1 LVLLACVGCSSPP
14 ATATARRA
22 QGLTLEELASVPSV
36 PTPFVDDFTGAI
48 PGLGDATGVSTGFSM
63 FLPRTNGEGHVP
75 GNLAVDAQAG
85 VLTLRA
91 TAGAPLS
98 TLDSQDNQLGVGV
111 DLPNGT
117 FRVES
122 TLLGPFDGSGG
133 AEQAGIWFGVSQRDY
148 VRVAIVSSA
157 SGRQLQASIEEDNV
171 ARSTITRNISRVPE
185 RIRFALDVNPTLRS
199 VTASFALDADAEQL
213 LATFSSIR
221 PAWLGQAEEGAEPP
235 ARAGFAG
242 IFATQRNRLAEL
254 EPLSVRFDEFSV
266 RKRIELPSEPDVT
279 GTAWRTTPALGE
291 LTFDNPTG
299 LAEAPGTGHVFV
311 LEREG
316 RVYAADRVSPLE
328 KKLVLD
334 LSSVTQGNQ
343 DLGLLGLAFHPEF
356 GQASSPSAGYM
367 YLHYAHTDSPA
378 PSPVPLDH
386 PTQSRLSR
394 FTVDLTTL
402 VADPASEQVLIAQS
416 DEQLW
421 HQGGG
426 MFFHPSDGFLY
437 LSVGDEG
444 DSECRLGNCQRID
457 RDLFS
462 GVLRIDVDS
471 RGGDVSHPIVRQPE
485 SGTTANYFIPNDNP
499 FVGEPGVLEE
509 FYAIG
514 LRQPHRM
521 TFDAVD
527 DITWIGDV
535 GQNLREELDVLAPG
549 ANFQWN
555 FLEGSVS
562 HEAMTAMPLGV
573 WTDPVLQLERSE
585 STCVIAG
592 PVYRGAAFPELTGK
606 LIFGDFFFGSVWALD
621 YDYDGSSI
629 SVLGRERLLTNMLGR
644 TGTIS
649 SFGTDLAGELYIL
662 AMGRGARIQQL
673 ERGNAADALP
683 ARLSGVGA
691 FDDLAALR
699 PIPELEPYSVES
711 PLWSDGTFKERWLR
725 LPSGSQIA
733 FAPDGAWRFPEG
745 TVFVK
750 HFELAL
756 DERAPEQRRRLETR
770 FLVAARNERY
780 YGVTYRWNAD
790 ESDAEPLLE
799 GQEEVLQIIG
809 PDGVAR
815 EQTYFYP
822 GPNDCLVCHN
832 ADAGYVLG
840 VRTAQLNAPRAGT
853 GNTSS
858 QLVDWA
864 ARGLLDTPI
873 DDALATTLPRS
884 RPLGDATHPAEER
897 LRSYWDSNCS
907 MCHGPVTS
915 IRSTWDARATT
926 PLASQGIIGGSL
938 TGEAELPEGSLV
950 VTPGDL
956 ERSAMWQRAISTDPA
971 LRMPPL
977 GRRAVDTAYVALLE
991 EWIGGL

>member
-1 LVLLACVGCSSPP
+1 MLLVGFACSSPP
-14 ATATARRA
+14 ATSTARRA
-22 QGLTLEELASVPSV
+22 QGLTLEELSGVPSV
-36 PTPFVDDFTGAI
+36 TTPFVDDFTGEI
-48 PGLGDATGVSTGFSM
+48 SGLADAAGVSTGFSM
-63 FLPRTNGEGHVP
+63 FLPRTNGAGHVP
-75 GNLAVDAQAG
+75 EYLSVDAQAG
-85 VLTLRA
+85 VLTVRA
-91 TAGAPLS
+91 TAGAPLA

-133 AEQAGIWFGVSQRDY
+133 AEQAGIWFGVSQREY

-157 SGRQLQASIEEDNV
+157 SGRQLQASIEEDNT
-171 ARSTITRNISRVPE
+171 ARSTITRSIARIPE
-185 RIRFALDVNPTLRS
+185 RVRFALDVNPTLRS

-213 LATFSSIR
+213 LATFASVR
-221 PAWLGQAEEGAEPP
+221 HAWLGLAEDGVEPP

-242 IFATQRNRLAEL
+242 IFATQRNRVPEL
-254 EPLSVRFDEFSV
+254 EPLSVRFDDFSI
-266 RKRIELPSEPDVT
+266 RRRIELPSEPDVT
-279 GTAWRTTPALGE
+279 GTAWRTAPALGA

-299 LAEAPGTGHVFV
+299 FAEAPGTGHVFV

-316 RVYAADRVSPLE
+316 RVYAADRASPLE

-334 LSSVTQGNQ
+334 ISGVTQGNQ
-343 DLGLLGLAFHPEF
+343 DLGLLGIAFHPEF
-356 GQASSPSAGYM
+356 GQTSSPNAGYM

-378 PSPVPLDH
+378 PSPVPLDY
-386 PTQSRLSR
+386 PTESRLAR
-394 FTVDLTTL
+394 FTVDLATL

-462 GVLRIDVDS
+462 GVLRIDVDR
-471 RGGDVSHPIVRQPE
+471 RGGDVSHPIARQPE

-499 FVGEPGVLEE
+499 FVGQPGVLEE

-521 TFDAVD
+521 TFDPVD
-527 DITWIGDV
+527 DIAWIGDV
-535 GQNLREELDVLAPG
+535 GQNQREELDVLAPG
-549 ANFQWN
+549 ANYQWN

-562 HEAMTAMPLGV
+562 HEPMSEMPLGV

-592 PVYRGAAFPELTGK
+592 PVYRGTAFPELTGK
-606 LIFGDFFFGSVWALD
+606 LIFGDFFFGSIWALD
-621 YDYDGSSI
+621 YEYDGTSVG
-629 SVLGRERLLTNMLGR
+629 VLGRERLLTNMLGK

-683 ARLSGVGA
+683 TRLSRVGA
-691 FDDLAALR
+691 FDDVATLR
-699 PIPELEPYSVES
+699 PIAELEPYGVQS
-711 PLWSDGTFKERWLR
+711 PLWSDGASKERWLR
-725 LPSGSQIA
+725 LPAGSQIA

-780 YGVTYRWNAD
+780 YGVTYKWNAD
-790 ESDAEPLLE
+790 ETGAEPLLE
-799 GQEEVLQIIG
+799 SQEEVLQIIG
-809 PDGVAR
+809 QDGVPR

-822 GPNDCLVCHN
+822 GPSDCLLCHN

-840 VRTAQLNAPRAGT
+840 VRTAQLNGPRPGAST
-853 GNTSS
+853 DAS

-864 ARGLLDTPI
+864 TRGLLDTAI
-873 DDALATTLPRS
+873 DAELAATLPS
-884 RPLGDATHPAEER
+884 ASPLGDETRPPEER

-907 MCHGPVTS
+907 MCHGTVTS

-938 TGEAELPEGSLV
+938 TGEAELPAGSLV
-950 VTPGDL
+950 VTPADL
-956 ERSAMWQRAISTDPA
+956 EHSAMWQRAVSTDPA

-977 GRRAVDTAYVALLE
+977 GRRAVDVEYVELLQT
-991 EWIGGL
+991 WIAGL